1 MEHYY
6 NLKNQPNTNP
16 TPTLSIPPTDNDSVL
31 SEFDRHRLTLLL
43 GQEGEGWQAELRWY
57 LKDMPADVTKDTDIV
72 KWWQVS
78 T

>member
-1 MEHYY
+1 MERYY

-16 TPTLSIPPTDNDSVL
+16 TPTPSIPLTDNDSVL
-31 SEFDRHRLTLLL
+31 SEFDRHHLTLLL
-43 GQEGEGWQAELRWY
+43 GQEGEGWQAELRRY